1 MHLERSTLLRLRH
14 TLARD
19 VIALLS
25 EHECATVDDARLVLK
40 ILGWEF
46 YPLSEK
52 AHKSF
57 IDVYRLDVGISLT
70 LDGGRIA
77 AFDLGLHGIAR
88 PLEVFDY
95 EARDHG

>member
-1 MHLERSTLLRLRH
+1 MRTERSTLLRLRH

-25 EHECATVDDARLVLK
+25 EHGCATVDDARLVLK

-57 IDVYRLDVGISLT
+57 IDVYREDVGISLT